1 MAQRDYKSRSSTPG
15 KSRGGTIIGIV
26 IGLVLGLLIAVGVA
40 FYLNK
45 GPKPFA
51 DKTGH
56 DENRSRPRGQEKNA
70 GADINA
76 PLYQKDAKSADGKKD
91 DDRFSFYKI
100 LPGEEAA
107 KAGQDGGKASD
118 AKGPDAKGTD
128 TKGTDTK
135 GTDTKGAD
143 AKAADAKAGDAKGG
157 KEQYYLQAGSFTS
170 PGEADN
176 QKARLALM
184 GFEAKVESGE
194 VEGKGV
200 LHRVRIGPYGRL
212 DDINRVRATL
222 AQNGVDASLVKTKE
236 GQ

>member
-1 MAQRDYKSRSSTPG
+1 MAQRDYKPRNGIPG
-15 KSRGGTIIGIV
+15 KTRGGTILGIV

-40 FYLNK
+40 FFLNK

-56 DENRSRPRGQEKNA
+56 DKSAATKGQDKNA

-76 PLYQKDAKSADGKKD
+76 PLYQKDAKSADAKKD

-100 LPGEEAA
+100 LPGEEQA
-107 KAGQDGGKASD
+107 KAGQDAAQD
-118 AKGPDAKGTD
+118 AKKDAGNGAAGD
-128 TKGTDTK
+128 AQANA
-135 GTDTKGAD
+135 AD
-143 AKAADAKAGDAKGG
+143 AKAADTKAVDAKGG
-157 KEQYYLQAGSFTS
+157 KEQYYLQAGSFSS

-200 LHRVRIGPYGRL
+200 LHRVRIGPYVRL

-222 AQNGVDASLVKTKE
+222 AQNGVDASLVKIKD

>member
-1 MAQRDYKSRSSTPG
+1 MAQRDYKSRNTTSG
-15 KSRGGTIIGIV
+15 KSRGGTIIGII

-56 DENRSRPRGQEKNA
+56 DKAATVKGQEKAA
-70 GADINA
+70 GGDINA
-76 PLYQKDAKSADGKKD
+76 PLYQKDAKTADAKKDAKD

-100 LPGEEAA
+100 LPGEEQA
-107 KAGQDGGKASD
+107 KAGQDA
-118 AKGPDAKGTD
+118 AKGADAKGTD
-128 TKGTDTK
+128 TKGTDAK
-135 GTDTKGAD
+135 AAD
-143 AKAADAKAGDAKGG
+143 AKAADAKAGDAKAADAKSG

-170 PGEADN
+170 PGDADN
-176 QKARLALM
+176 QKAKLALM

-200 LHRVRIGPYGRL
+200 LHRVRIGPYARL

-222 AQNGVDASLVKTKE
+222 AQNGVDASLVKAKE

>member
-1 MAQRDYKSRSSTPG
+1 MAQRDYKPRNNTPG

-26 IGLVLGLLIAVGVA
+26 IGLVLGLSIAVGIA
-40 FYLNK
+40 FYLQR

-56 DENRSRPRGQEKNA
+56 DKAALNKGQDKNA
-70 GADINA
+70 GGDINA
-76 PLYQKDAKSADGKKD
+76 PLYQKDAKSADAKKDGKD

-100 LPGEEAA
+100 LPGDEQA
-107 KAGQDGGKASD
+107 KAGQDAGKGADAS
-118 AKGPDAKGTD
+118 APD
-128 TKGTDTK
+128 TKGGEAKSADAK
-135 GTDTKGAD
+135 PAD
-143 AKAADAKAGDAKGG
+143 AKAANGAAG

-170 PGEADN
+170 PGDADN
-176 QKARLALM
+176 QKAKLALM

-200 LHRVRIGPYGRL
+200 LHRVRIGPYARL
-212 DDINRVRATL
+212 DDINRVRSTL
-222 AQNGVDASLVKTKE
+222 AQNGVDASLVKMKE

>member
-1 MAQRDYKSRSSTPG
+1 MAQRDYKTRSSTPG

-56 DENRSRPRGQEKNA
+56 EKSVATKGQEKNA
-70 GADINA
+70 GTDINA

-107 KAGQDGGKASD
+107 KAGQDAVKA
-118 AKGPDAKGTD
+118 PDAKGGD
-128 TKGTDTK
+128 TKGTDAK
-135 GTDTKGAD
+135 GTD
-143 AKAADAKAGDAKGG
+143 AKAADAKAPDAKAGDAKAG

-194 VEGKGV
+194 VEGKGMV
-200 LHRVRIGPYGRL
+200 HRVRIGPYGRL

>member
-1 MAQRDYKSRSSTPG
+1 MAQRDYKPRNSPAG

-26 IGLVLGLLIAVGVA
+26 IGLVLGLAIAVGVA
-40 FYLNK
+40 LFLNK
-45 GPKPFA
+45 GTKPFA
-51 DKTGH
+51 DKTGR
-56 DENRSRPRGQEKNA
+56 EKAAAAKGQEKNA
-70 GADINA
+70 GGDINA
-76 PLYQKDAKSADGKKD
+76 PLYQKDAKSADTKKDAKD

-100 LPGEEAA
+100 LPGEEQA
-107 KAGQDGGKASD
+107 KAGQDA
-118 AKGPDAKGTD
+118 AKGTD
-128 TKGTDTK
+128 GKAAAPVGSDA
-135 GTDTKGAD
+135 KGAD
-143 AKAADAKAGDAKGG
+143 AKATDAKAG

-170 PGEADN
+170 PGDADN
-176 QKARLALM
+176 QKAKLALM

-222 AQNGVDASLVKTKE
+222 AQNGVDASLVKIKE